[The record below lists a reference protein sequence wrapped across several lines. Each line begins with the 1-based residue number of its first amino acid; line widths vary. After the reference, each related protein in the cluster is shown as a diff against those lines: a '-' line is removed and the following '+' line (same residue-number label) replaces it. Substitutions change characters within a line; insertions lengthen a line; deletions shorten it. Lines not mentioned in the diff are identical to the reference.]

1 MIRILWTQKQDAGP
15 GARGYAAMAYDSNR
29 GRTVLFGGSGSLA
42 DTWEWDGENWTQ
54 MADSGPPGRFQAAMA
69 YDAQRNQTVLFGGT
83 HGKADTWGWDG
94 RNWTQLADSGAWP
107 RVAFAMAYDSKRQQI
122 VMFGGGPVGVTN
134 PVGADTW
141 EWNGA
146 TWTQLAVTGPPT
158 RVAHVMAYDSTR
170 DRTVLFGGFGQTNAP
185 LGDTWEWNGSEWTQ
199 VSHFG
204 ATPCLNTSLA
214 FKGDSVALFGGTNTI
229 FSTPPPQYYGS
240 TWTWNGR
247 NWTLRQDFG
256 PSPRSGHSMCYDSKR
271 GTLVLYGGG
280 SGTRVFSTDTWEHS
294 EGP

>member
-1 MIRILWTQKQDAGP
+1 
-15 GARGYAAMAYDSNR
+15 MAYDSSR
-29 GRTVLFGGSGSLA
+29 GRTVLFGGFSPTVDAFA

-54 MADSGPPGRFQAAMA
+54 MADSGPPGRAYTAMA

-83 HGKADTWGWDG
+83 NAKADTWGWDG

-107 RVAFAMAYDSKRQQI
+107 RVSFGMVYDSKRQRI
-122 VMFGGGPVGVTN
+122 VIFGGNPAAGAPN

-146 TWTQLAVTGPPT
+146 AWTQSAVTGPAT
-158 RVAHVMAYDSTR
+158 RNSHMMAYDSTR
-170 DRTVLFGGFGQTNAP
+170 NVTVLFGGIGQGNIW

-204 ATPCLNTSLA
+204 ATPCLAAALA
-214 FKGDSVALFGGTNTI
+214 FKGDSVALFGGQN
-229 FSTPPPQYYGS
+229 FATPTPQYYGS

-256 PSPRSGHSMCYDSKR
+256 PSPRSGHNMCYDSKR
-271 GTLVLYGGG
+271 STLVLFGGAIG
-280 SGTRVFSTDTWEHS
+280 SSTTVGADTWEHS